1 MSGES
6 QLTAQYNAPAGFA
19 AWLVWSVA
27 VVFVLYLFGFQTGYS
42 VANPSIQKEV
52 GLTVSQV
59 GLIAA
64 TYTWSF
70 AVFQMFSGAL
80 LDRLGAR
87 RVLIPA
93 IALVTVGVFVFAHAT
108 SFAGIITAQLILAL
122 GACAGFVG
130 AGYVGGQWFGMAK
143 FSFMFGLVQCFASL
157 FSAFNQNLLAV
168 ALKRLEWR
176 ELFTWVGFLGIV
188 IFILGLL
195 FLRNPASIA
204 DVETNQG
211 GNKFL
216 IKLLSGILRVAKVG
230 HVWVAAGYGALIFG
244 ALLAAG
250 VVWAPKLM
258 LARGLPASAA
268 NFAASVIWLGMA
280 AGCIVFPWW
289 SDAVS
294 RRKLPALVGIA
305 LQLAALLGLIY
316 LPHISSAVAMTLWL
330 VFGFGAAA
338 HMLAF
343 SAAGDAVKLEQLGT
357 CAAIVNGTMFLV
369 SGLLIARPGE
379 IAARLIESGA
389 PAAME
394 IAQMALRPLAL
405 GLVVALV
412 LAAVI
417 RESHPK
423 SSPIRRATDAP
434 C

>member
-1 MSGES
+1 MSDQS
-6 QLTAQYNAPAGFA
+6 QQTVVPRAAPGGAT
-19 AWLVWSVA
+19 AWLVWGVSVA
-27 VVFVLYLFGFQTGYS
+27 FVLYLFGFQTGYS

-93 IALVTVGVFVFAHAT
+93 IALVVIGVFVFAYAT
-108 SFAGIITAQLILAL
+108 SFGGIIMAQLILAL

-130 AGYVGGQWFGMAK
+130 AGYIGGQWFGVAK
-143 FSFMFGLVQCFASL
+143 FSFMFGLVQCSASL
-157 FSAFNQNLLAV
+157 FSAFNQNLLTAV
-168 ALKRLEWR
+168 LKQMDWR
-176 ELFTWVGFLGIV
+176 ELCTWTGLVGIAV
-188 IFILGLL
+188 LL
-195 FLRNPASIA
+195 LAVLLIRNPAPTASAGIH
-204 DVETNQG
+204 QG
-211 GNKFL
+211 AGRFL
-216 IKLLSGILRVAKVG
+216 SELLSGIARVAKVG
-230 HVWVAAGYGALIFG
+230 HVWIAAGYGALIFG

-258 LARGLPASAA
+258 LVRGFSQEAA
-268 NFAASVIWLGMA
+268 NLAASILWLGMA
-280 AGCIVFPWW
+280 VGCIVFPRW
-289 SDAVS
+289 SDRVG
-294 RRKLPALVGIA
+294 RRKLPSLVGIA
-305 LQLAALLGLIY
+305 LQLGALLTLIY
-316 LPHISSAVAMTLWL
+316 LPVVSAPVAMALWL

-343 SAAGDAVKLEQLGT
+343 SAAGDVVNLEQLGT

-379 IAARLIESGA
+379 IAANVIAFGA
-389 PAAME
+389 PVGME
-394 IAQMALRPLAL
+394 IAQAALRPLAL
-405 GLVVALV
+405 GLIVAII
-412 LAAVI
+412 LAALI

-423 SSPIRRATDAP
+423 SSSR
-434 C
+434 

>member
-1 MSGES
+1 MRDDI
-6 QLTAQYNAPAGFA
+6 QPTVQRNVAAGLA
-19 AWLVWSVA
+19 AWLVWGVA
-27 VVFVLYLFGFQTGYS
+27 VSFVLFLFGFQTGYS
-42 VANPSIQKEV
+42 VANSNIQKDL
-52 GLTVSQV
+52 GLNVSQV

-64 TYTWSF
+64 IYTWSF

-93 IALVTVGVFVFAHAT
+93 IALVTAGVFVFANAH
-108 SFAGIITAQLILAL
+108 SFTGIITAQLILAL

-143 FSFMFGLVQCFASL
+143 FSFMFGLVQCSASL

-168 ALKRLEWR
+168 ALKHLEWR
-176 ELFTWVGFLGIV
+176 ELFTWAGYVGIAVFVLAFF
-188 IFILGLL
+188 FI
-195 FLRNPASIA
+195 RNPAPIA
-204 DVETNQG
+204 SAGSNQG
-211 GNKFL
+211 ISRFFSE
-216 IKLLSGILRVAKVG
+216 LLSGILRVTKVS
-230 HVWVAAGYGALIFG
+230 HVWIAAGYGALIFG

-258 LARGLPASAA
+258 LARGLPAGAA
-268 NFAASVIWLGMA
+268 NFAASVLWMGMA

-289 SDAVS
+289 SDAIS
-294 RRKLPALVGIA
+294 RRKFPVLVGIA
-305 LQLAALLGLIY
+305 LQLAALLGLVY
-316 LPHISSAVAMTLWL
+316 LPHISSSVAMGLWL

-379 IAARLIESGA
+379 IAARLFDSGG
-389 PAAME
+389 PEAME
-394 IAQMALRPLAL
+394 IAQMALRPLTL
-405 GLVVALV
+405 GLVGALI
-412 LAAVI
+412 LAAII

-423 SSPIRRATDAP
+423 AP
-434 C
+434 GD